1 MAVRKERAERDT
13 CPQNLHLATTCP
25 DTPMTIITVQIEIP
39 ASLSFDLQTKHLTME
54 SGTGKQE
61 RRNAA
66 DTHKMSPEEVKR
78 AGVEESKRP
87 PGHNPGTVLHQRR
100 QLPFSLTTIAI
111 AGVAISGAVWYFT
124 LYAKK
129 KPEASAA
136 DVAKVA
142 AGGGGPESTHPRK

>member
-1 MAVRKERAERDT
+1 
-13 CPQNLHLATTCP
+13 
-25 DTPMTIITVQIEIP
+25 
-39 ASLSFDLQTKHLTME
+39 ME

-61 RRNAA
+61 RRNAAAA

-78 AGVEESKRP
+78 AGVEESKRQ

-100 QLPFSLTTIAI
+100 RLPFSLTTIAI
-111 AGVAISGAVWYFT
+111 TGVAISGAVWYFT